1 MLLDLIIGVGTMS
14 LCLLMQ
20 SAVLVK
26 VLRYYV
32 RHEKPE
38 TNTST
43 WSNVLVINGVMTLL
57 VIGNLAQIA
66 IWAILF
72 LLLGEFDTFPAAAY
86 HSAVNFATLGYGD
99 VVMSEQNRFLGPMEA
114 INGVL
119 MVGVSTAALWALSRK
134 RSGNPGWRR
143 RADRSRP
150 RDAGS
155 VEARRGGCRLH
166 PFTSR
171 PYGKWGS
178 IVATS
183 SGNDFA
189 VGRLS
194 NPRTTL
200 HAQMLRR
207 SVRDEFANVII
218 SWRR

>member
-32 RHEKPE
+32 RHEKPG

-57 VIGNLAQIA
+57 VIGNIAQIA
-66 IWAILF
+66 IWAVLF

-119 MVGVSTAALWALSRK
+119 MVGVSTAALMGAFQEAIRKSRLEK
-134 RSGNPGWRR
+134 KSGR
-143 RADRSRP
+143 
-150 RDAGS
+150 
-155 VEARRGGCRLH
+155 
-166 PFTSR
+166 
-171 PYGKWGS
+171 K
-178 IVATS
+178 
-183 SGNDFA
+183 
-189 VGRLS
+189 
-194 NPRTTL
+194 
-200 HAQMLRR
+200 
-207 SVRDEFANVII
+207 
-218 SWRR
+218 